1 MTSKILFQGA
11 EATISKQKNTI
22 LKQRIPKIY
31 RLPEIDKKLRI
42 QRTRKEIKLLEK
54 LHKTIKVP
62 EVISFSENT
71 IALQEIKGKR
81 LADCLEKLSNKTKQ
95 AREIGLSLA
104 KMHSLGVIHGDLTTS
119 NMINAKDGI
128 YFIDFGLGYESDSV
142 EDKAV
147 DLHVLK
153 EALNAKHPSHAQQFF
168 KSIIS
173 NYKSKD
179 SKKVLERFEIVESRG
194 RYKQQY

>member
-1 MTSKILFQGA
+1 MKTLFQGA
-11 EATISKQKNTI
+11 EATISRQKNTI
-22 LKQRIPKIY
+22 LKQRIPKTY
-31 RLPEIDKKLRI
+31 RLPEIDKKLRT

-54 LHKTIKVP
+54 LHNEIKVP
-62 EVISFSENT
+62 RVISFSEDT
-71 IALQEIKGKR
+71 IALEEIKGKKV
-81 LADCLEKLSNKTKQ
+81 ADCLDKLSNKTKQ
-95 AREIGLSLA
+95 AKDIGTSLA
-104 KMHSLGVIHGDLTTS
+104 KMHNLGVIHGDLTTS
-119 NMINAKDGI
+119 NMIYDGKDI

-153 EALNAKHPSHAQQFF
+153 EALNAKHPKQAQQFF

-179 SKKVLERFEIVESRG
+179 SKKVLERFEIVEGRG

>member
-1 MTSKILFQGA
+1 MKILFQGA

-22 LKQRIPKIY
+22 LKQRLPKSY

-54 LHKTIKVP
+54 LHGIIKVP
-62 EVISFSENT
+62 RVISFSEDS
-71 IALQEIKGKR
+71 IALEEIKGKK
-81 LADCLEKLSNKTKQ
+81 LADCLDKLANKTKI
-95 AREIGLSLA
+95 AKEIGLSLA
-104 KMHSLGVIHGDLTTS
+104 KIHNLGIIHGDLTTS
-119 NMINAKDGI
+119 NMINTKKGV
-128 YFIDFGLGYESDSV
+128 YFIDFGLGYESDSK

-153 EALNAKHPSHAQQFF
+153 EALNAKHPKHAEQFF
-168 KSIIS
+168 KAILSG
-173 NYKSKD
+173 YKSKD
-179 SKKVLERFEIVESRG
+179 NKEVLERFEIVETRG